1 MAKKKKRKITERQRI
16 RRKLRSGSREAKRI
30 LLMQNPVCD
39 ICGRKGISLEL
50 HHVTLI
56 RHGYPTKLENTVLLC
71 QLHHK
76 MFHSKFD
83 RYLDRLHTQNP
94 NTDWKKVYEELKKQ
108 LQTQLHILP

>member
-1 MAKKKKRKITERQRI
+1 MAKKKHRMKRITQHQI
-16 RRKLRSGSREAKRI
+16 TKKHLRSGSKEAKRI
-30 LLMQNPVCD
+30 LLMENPHCD

-50 HHVTLI
+50 HHITLI

-83 RYLDRLHTQNP
+83 RYLDRLHAQNP

-108 LQTQLHILP
+108 LQ